1 MKTCHNLRDGTGARG
16 PEKYDLWRV
25 NINILKN
32 VIRYVPIFLIGKL
45 EKILLTGH
53 FTDWKNK
60 YFGKY

>member
-1 MKTCHNLRDGTGARG
+1 MRTCHNLRDGTRARG

-25 NINILKN
+25 NTNILKN

-53 FTDWKNK
+53 FTD
-60 YFGKY
+60 